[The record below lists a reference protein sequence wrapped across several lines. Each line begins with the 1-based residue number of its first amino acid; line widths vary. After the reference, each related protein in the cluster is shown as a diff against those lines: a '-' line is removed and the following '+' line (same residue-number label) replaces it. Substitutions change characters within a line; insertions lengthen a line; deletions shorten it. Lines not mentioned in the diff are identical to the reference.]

1 MARERDARRAS
12 PLVYVRAVVLTTV
25 MALAVIYGIMRPPLR
40 EFGALAWFLSATAAL
55 SIGVGYAAYR
65 MGWIRRSPRLSLALL
80 GGYALS
86 SVLTFLNV
94 WFTALLMFS
103 SPHDLLLATVLL
115 LFAGGIAMSLGY
127 FLSVSLIDRIST
139 LSHAAGAIAHG
150 HFSTR
155 VPDVGRDELGELA
168 RSFNMM
174 AERLE
179 GAEQQQR
186 EMDQLRR
193 DLVAWVGHDLRTPL
207 TSLRVIVESL
217 ADGVVDD
224 PATVQRYL
232 RTARKQIR
240 SLSLLLDDLFA
251 LAQIDAGGLKLER
264 RDNSIGDLI
273 SDTMEAFS
281 ALAARRD
288 VALAGQVAPGVDP
301 VRMDAR
307 QIGRALSNLVGN
319 ALRHTESGGTVQV
332 MASPEADGVRVEVR
346 DDGEG
351 IGEEDLPHI
360 FERFYRAEKSRSR
373 ATGGSGLGLAI
384 ARGIVEA
391 HGGRIGA
398 RSKLGE
404 GTSAWFVL
412 PR

>member
-1 MARERDARRAS
+1 VS
-12 PLVYVRAVVLTTV
+12 AVLLTTV
-25 MALAVIYGIMRPPLR
+25 AALAIIYGLMRPPLR
-40 EFGALAWFLSATAAL
+40 EFGLLACFLSVTAAV
-55 SIGVGYAAYR
+55 SIGAGYAAYKL
-65 MGWIRRSPRLSLALL
+65 GWIRRSPRLSLALL

-103 SPHDLLLATVLL
+103 SAHDLLLATVLL

-127 FLSVSLIDRIST
+127 FLSVSLIERIAT
-139 LSHAAGAIAHG
+139 LSHAAGEFAHG
-150 HFSTR
+150 RFGTR
-155 VPDVGRDELGELA
+155 VADTGRDELGELA

-174 AERLE
+174 AQRLE
-179 GAEQQQR
+179 VAERQR
-186 EMDQLRR
+186 RELDQLRR

-217 ADGVVDD
+217 ADGVIDD

-232 RTARKQIR
+232 GTARKQIR
-240 SLSLLLDDLFA
+240 ALSLLLDDLFE

-264 RDNSIGDLI
+264 QDNSLGDLI

-281 ALAARRD
+281 ALAARRG
-288 VALAGQVAPGVDP
+288 VALAGFVAPGVDP
-301 VRMDAR
+301 VHMDAR
-307 QIGRALSNLVGN
+307 QIGRVLANLVDN
-319 ALRHTESGGTVQV
+319 ALRYTESGGTVQV
-332 MASPEADGVRVEVR
+332 EASSEPDGVRVEVQ

-351 IGEEDLPHI
+351 VREADLPHL

-373 ATGGSGLGLAI
+373 DTGGAGLGLAI
-384 ARGIVEA
+384 SRGIVEA
-391 HGGRIGA
+391 HGGQIGA
-398 RSKLGE
+398 RSKVGE
-404 GTSAWFVL
+404 GTSVWFVL